1 MIDLQAV
8 QIGQALVPV
17 VGVLLHDPDFFVSPL
32 YVFEWACAGKGF
44 DWAQAVIVLFQGL
57 FTHDDVPATGKGSQ
71 HKILWARFAQLE
83 LDGMAV
89 AHVDRFHSRKEGRT
103 WTAKALGGKDDA
115 REGGV

>member
-32 YVFEWACAGKGF
+32 HVFEWACAGKGF
-44 DWAQAVIVLFQGL
+44 DRAGVVLFL
-57 FTHDDVPATGKGSQ
+57 FQVFFAHDDVPATGKGPQ
-71 HKILWARFAQLE
+71 YEILWARFAQLE
-83 LDGMAV
+83 LDSMAV
-89 AHVDRFHSRKEGRT
+89 AHVDRFHSREEGRT
-103 WTAKALGGKDDA
+103 WTAKTLGRKDDA